1 MADRYPLVV
10 NSSTS
15 KIQELPAGGNLDLHN
30 NGIVNAGVITA
41 TGFNGPIVTADI
53 SPTPSLISS
62 NNVLLL
68 DANSYSGSGNWLDT
82 SGSNNHGTLFS
93 TGSGLTYVN
102 DGNADYFN
110 FAVDGGSVQSY
121 FKFSSRLFD
130 PLNDHTFS
138 IWVRFADLD
147 AHSYQA
153 FCSKWN
159 AAGGLLYRYVDG
171 QGLNLVRSNQSNKG
185 YFSNSSGLLD
195 ETIYNFT
202 FTRSG
207 NTYTAY
213 INGVNTNPITG
224 NTIGTVTTSDSS
236 FQEPNS
242 IGVDFGGDDIE
253 GRVYHVVA
261 YSDAL
266 TASEV
271 LQNYN
276 ALKERYG
283 YGGMG
288 DGKSNIVAG
297 INTTASMRVGGDTS
311 SSEDLVVTGNA
322 RVTGILTV
330 GTSSLTITD
339 RDINAAG
346 VATCGNFKTGSSNV
360 HSVGIEAAAINSLGA
375 DTPIGAGA
383 TIYNSGAAV
392 FTGTVTAEGLEVDGN
407 ITVGGELTYND
418 VKSVD
423 SIGIITARSNIVA
436 QGNIIGDGAT
446 NISGMNNFTA
456 TTYNGSGANLTG
468 IDATQI
474 FTNNTS
480 VQTVDTGSNGHVKFT
495 TDGGERVRV
504 SKDGAIGL
512 GGANYGSSG
521 QVIHSQGSGSAAVW
535 STFQGVPSGV
545 IMMWSG
551 AEGAI
556 PSGWYLC
563 NGQNSTPDLRNKFIV
578 GAGSGSSYSV
588 GNTGGANSVTLST
601 SQIPAHSHTTSNHSH
616 NASVSDPG
624 HGHSM
629 SISDPGHSHNTSVT
643 GAKLF
648 PGNGGAHVPYGG
660 AGGYPGTH
668 FNMSNANTGVNMSAS
683 NANTGL
689 SVSLGNANPSTNNTG
704 GGGSHENRP
713 PYYALCYIMKT

>member
-15 KIQELPAGGNLDLHN
+15 KIQELPAGNNLNLHN
-30 NGIVNAGVITA
+30 NGIVNAGNITA
-41 TGFNGPIVTADI
+41 AGFDGPIVA
-53 SPTPSLISS
+53 PLVPSILTD
-62 NNVLLL
+62 NLVLNL
-68 DANSYSGSGNWLDT
+68 DAGDSNSYSGSGTTWTDLSGNGNNGTLVNGPTFSGNNSGIIDFDGSNDHTTISSSNDFAYGTGDFTWELWVLADAF
-82 SGSNNHGTLFS
+82 GSNNYLLEHGSNGGTLAFGNPGNRYYNS
-93 TGSGLTYVN
+93 TVGSGSVLYTT
-102 DGNADYFN
+102 GF
-110 FAVDGGSVQSY
+110 GSMSTNVWY
-121 FKFSSRLFD
+121 
-130 PLNDHTFS
+130 H
-138 IWVRFADLD
+138 
-147 AHSYQA
+147 
-153 FCSKWN
+153 
-159 AAGGLLYRYVDG
+159 
-171 QGLNLVRSNQSNKG
+171 LVATRI
-185 YFSNSSGLLD
+185 SG
-195 ETIYNFT
+195 
-202 FTRSG
+202 
-207 NTYTAY
+207 
-213 INGVNTNPITG
+213 
-224 NTIGTVTTSDSS
+224 TTSLYK
-236 FQEPNS
+236 NT
-242 IGVDFGGDDIE
+242 V
-253 GRVYHVVA
+253 
-261 YSDAL
+261 L
-266 TASEV
+266 TASASDSHNFAAQSVILGKFGGSNAYYWNGKISNVKIYKGKGLTATEV
-271 LQNYN
+271 EQNFN
-276 ALKERYG
+276 ALKERFG
-283 YGGMG
+283 YGE
-288 DGKSNIVAG
+288 KRNIVAG

-311 SSEDLVVTGNA
+311 SSEDLVVTGDA

-383 TIYNSGAAV
+383 TIYNSGAAL
-392 FTGTVTAEGLEVDGN
+392 FTGTVTAGGLEVDGN

-456 TTYNGSGANLTG
+456 TTYYGSGANLTG

-629 SISDPGHSHNTSVT
+629 SISDPGHQHNTSVT

-648 PGNGGAHVPYGG
+648 PGYGGAHVPYGG
-660 AGGYPGTH
+660 GGGYPGTH

-713 PYYALCYIMKT
+713 PYYALCYIMKS